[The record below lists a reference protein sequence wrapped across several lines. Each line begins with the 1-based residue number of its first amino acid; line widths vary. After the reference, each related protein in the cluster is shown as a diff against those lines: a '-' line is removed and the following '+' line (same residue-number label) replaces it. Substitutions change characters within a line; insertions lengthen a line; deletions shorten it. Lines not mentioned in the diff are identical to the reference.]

1 MVFEN
6 FSTRKVIRKCI
17 ALSLRF
23 AASISLTRKSS
34 VVREE
39 RGLWGV
45 LSDQLKGKLGR
56 CRICMA
62 SLDVRFAI
70 VEWWSVVVR
79 IKVLL
84 QVIC

>member
-1 MVFEN
+1 MGVINFLSGLRFGK

-39 RGLWGV
+39 HGLWGV

-56 CRICMA
+56 CQ
-62 SLDVRFAI
+62 I
-70 VEWWSVVVR
+70 VWP
-79 IKVLL
+79 VLML
-84 QVIC
+84 GLPLLSGGL